1 MHSSIYSRFL
11 LCLLLI
17 AGHSYPGAAIT
28 SGFSHYDISNGLTD
42 NAVLSVL
49 QDERGFVWMGTT
61 NGLNRFDGHAFK
73 TFRSVPGDST
83 SIGSNYI
90 YSLFKDVSQ
99 DLWVG
104 TRAGIYIFE
113 PREEVFHRFDA
124 ATADGVE
131 VNSLVS
137 AIAAD
142 PDGRV
147 WIATSGQGVFSWWKG
162 ELIQYINTAEE
173 DRRFLST
180 VNNYFLYVDRQG
192 TVWVAAQDLGTP
204 LSRYDAGKD
213 SFERY
218 PLQAPANVLDGLSI
232 YTLTEDEAGYLWLG
246 SWAHGLCRLDKKTGE
261 TRFYLSPDQSQGALH
276 VHSLLLYDSSTLLV
290 GSDNGLHQ
298 LDMETGRSELIT
310 FSANQADKL
319 SDRFIY
325 PIFRDRE
332 GGLWIG
338 TYFGGVNYLPPA
350 KGDLK
355 GFQYAEKSNSVS
367 GNIISRFCE
376 DQQGNIWI
384 GSDDGGLSF
393 LDVASGQFTNYLPA
407 PGRNSLSYHNI
418 HALYM
423 EPEDNKLWIGTYSG
437 GLNVLDLDTKRFK
450 LYGYESGLNNSSV
463 YALYKDSKRE
473 LWVGTMSSILTY
485 NPDTDNFTR
494 LRNTETTTLDIIEDP
509 EGHLWF
515 ATGGKGLLRYDALT
529 ERWDQYTYS
538 LQDPSSIPSNQVNCL
553 CLDHQADLWI
563 GTENGLA
570 LWDAENE
577 EFRPVVLP
585 VPSNSIC
592 DIVSYKEELWL
603 TTTNGLICY
612 DPARETVR
620 TLFKSDGLLSDQFVT
635 KAALL
640 SSAGELYLGTINGFN
655 VLKPDLISENT
666 YIPPVYIT
674 NLQIFNRDERISRE
688 GILNSS
694 IEYMDSIELSYK
706 QNVFSIE
713 YAALSYSSPDRN
725 QYRYRMTG
733 FDRDWNVV
741 GNQRK
746 ATYTNLPPGEYD
758 FQVIASNNDG
768 RWNETGKTLR
778 VIIHPPF
785 WRTGIA
791 YFFYILI
798 TFATLGYIIWF
809 IRRKA
814 ERRQNYRI
822 REIEREKEKELQEAK
837 ITFFTQIA
845 HEIRTPV
852 SLIIGPMEKMKGK
865 SEQIPS
871 VIQED
876 LDVID
881 RNGQRLLTLINQ
893 LLDFRK
899 IEEGSNR
906 IVFSKVNIH
915 ELLDNIRKRFKP
927 LMEQKGLNFQMETGD
942 NPLMA
947 DVDPEAF
954 TKMVS
959 NLLTNAAKHAKSQIA
974 VSAIG
979 ENEQLI
985 LKVTDDGEGIPQQEY
1000 TNIFKPFYQV
1010 INNKKEGSGI
1020 GLSLV
1025 KQLVK
1030 AHNGVIEVDSLVH
1043 IYTTFIIRMP
1053 ISQSVETETEPT
1065 PSFTGIKGPE
1075 LLPDDLSAEDL
1086 TGSEN
1091 RAYNPALL
1099 IVEDNEEMLEF
1110 LVRIFR
1116 DNYTVFTAGNGREGL
1131 RVLKKRSVEIII
1143 SDVMMPVMDGI
1154 SFSKKVKGTMLH
1166 SHIPLI
1172 LLTART
1178 DKDSKIAG
1186 IKAGADAYVEKP
1198 FSPQILQAQVENL
1211 LASRRALSKAFSEK
1225 PLFPMDSIA
1234 GNKADEKFLNTINM
1248 LVEKNI
1254 SNPEFSIEYLADAM
1268 GISRSTF
1275 FVKVKTLLDMTPNE
1289 LIHLMRLRKAAEL
1302 LSSKN
1307 YRVNEVCYEVG
1318 FNSPSYFAK
1327 CFQKQFGV
1335 SPKDF
1340 ASRGS

>member
-1 MHSSIYSRFL
+1 MHSSHYSRFL
-11 LCLLLI
+11 FCLFLI
-17 AGHSYPGAAIT
+17 IVHSYSARGIS

-49 QDERGFVWMGTT
+49 QDERGFVWMGTI
-61 NGLNRFDGHAFK
+61 NGLNRFDGHTFK
-73 TFRSVPGDST
+73 SFRSVPGDST

-90 YSLFKDVSQ
+90 FSLFKDPSQ
-99 DLWVG
+99 DMWIG
-104 TRAGIYIFE
+104 TKEGIYIFE
-113 PREEVFHRFDA
+113 PRDEEFRRFDA
-124 ATADGVE
+124 MTADGVK
-131 VNSLVS
+131 VNSFVS
-137 AIAAD
+137 TIAAD
-142 PDGRV
+142 QSGRL
-147 WIATSGQGVFSWWKG
+147 WIATIGQGVFSWWEG
-162 ELIQYINTAEE
+162 ELTQYTYTGEREKHYLA
-173 DRRFLST
+173 T
-180 VNNYFLYVDRQG
+180 GNNYFLYVDREG
-192 TVWVAAQDLGTP
+192 TVWVASQDLGTP
-204 LSRYDAGKD
+204 LSRYNAEKD
-213 SFERY
+213 CFESYTLRI
-218 PLQAPANVLDGLSI
+218 PAAMSGDLSI
-232 YTLTEDEAGYLWLG
+232 YTMTEDDFGYLWLG
-246 SWAHGLCRLDKKTGE
+246 TWAHGLCRLDKNTGE
-261 TRFYLSPDQSQGALH
+261 TTFYLSPDQSQGALH
-276 VHSLLLYDSSTLLV
+276 IHSLLLYSPSTLLV
-290 GSDNGLHQ
+290 GSDNGLHE
-298 LDMETGRSELIT
+298 LNMETGKSELIT
-310 FSANQADKL
+310 FSANQTDKL

-325 PIFRDRE
+325 PIFRDKE

-338 TYFGGVNYLPPA
+338 TYFGGVNYLPSA
-350 KGDLK
+350 KGDIK
-355 GFQYAEKSNSVS
+355 GYQYAENSNSVS

-376 DQQGNIWI
+376 DQNGNIWI

-393 LDVASGQFTNYLPA
+393 LDVVNSQFTNYLPT
-407 PGRNSLSYHNI
+407 PGNNSLSYHNI

-423 EPEDNKLWIGTYSG
+423 DPEDNKLWIGTYSG
-437 GLNVLDLDTKRFK
+437 GLNMLDLNTKRFK
-450 LYGYESGLNNSSV
+450 LYGYGSNLDNSSI
-463 YALYKDSKRE
+463 YALYKDSKRNF
-473 LWVGTMSSILTY
+473 WVGTMSGLLIY
-485 NPDTDNFTR
+485 NRNTDNFTKVR
-494 LRNTETTTLDIIEDP
+494 GTETTTLDIIEDKD
-509 EGHLWF
+509 GHIWF
-515 ATGGKGLLRYDALT
+515 ATGGKGLLRYHAQT
-529 ERWDQYTYS
+529 EQWDQYMYS

-553 CLDHQADLWI
+553 CLDHQSNLWI
-563 GTENGLA
+563 GTESGLSR
-570 LWDAENE
+570 WDAENE
-577 EFRPVVLP
+577 EFRHIVLP

-592 DIVSYKEELWL
+592 DILSYKEDLWL

-612 DPARETVR
+612 NPAKETVR

-640 SSAGELYLGTINGFN
+640 SSSGELYLGSINGFN
-655 VLKPDLISENT
+655 VLKPDLISENK

-674 NLQIFNRDERISRE
+674 NLQIFNRDERISRG

-725 QYRYRMTG
+725 QYKYRMIG
-733 FDRDWNVV
+733 FDKDWNVV

-768 RWNETGKTLR
+768 KWNETGKTLH

-791 YFFYILI
+791 YFFYFLI

-899 IEEGSNR
+899 IEEGSGR
-906 IVFSKVNIH
+906 VTFCKVDIY

-942 NPLMA
+942 NHLMA

-954 TKMVS
+954 TKIVS

-974 VSAIG
+974 VSAVQ
-979 ENEQLI
+979 EKEQLV

-1000 TNIFKPFYQV
+1000 ENIFKPFYQV

-1030 AHNGVIEVDSLVH
+1030 AHSGVIEVDSLVH
-1043 IYTTFIIRMP
+1043 IYTTFIIRIP
-1053 ISQSVETETEPT
+1053 ISQSIKSETEPT
-1065 PSFTGIKGPE
+1065 PSFTEIKEPE
-1075 LLPDDLSAEDL
+1075 LLSDDLNAEDL

-1091 RAYNPALL
+1091 STYKPTLL

-1110 LVRIFR
+1110 LVKIFL

-1131 RVLKKRSVEIII
+1131 KILKKKNIEIII

-1154 SFSKKVKGTMLH
+1154 NFSKKVKETMLH

-1211 LASRRALSKAFSEK
+1211 LASRRTLSKAFSEK
-1225 PLFPMDSIA
+1225 PLFPMSSIA
-1234 GNKADEKFLNTINM
+1234 GNKADEKFLNTINKI
-1248 LVEKNI
+1248 VEKNI
-1254 SNPEFSIEYLADAM
+1254 SNPEFSIEYLADTM

-1335 SPKDF
+1335 SPKEF
-1340 ASRGS
+1340 ASR